1 MNDFYIEE
9 KRYNMSIQIFILSK
23 LMEGNNYP
31 YKFKKQISS
40 PLPLDQMG
48 GITES
53 KLYYHFDS
61 LAKQGLIKVVQV
73 IREENRPDKQVYE
86 ITPKGRIELPNKIYK
101 LFENAKSINEMVLGI
116 ATLKYVNRNKVL
128 DILEKKLAMIKQIR
142 STVMKIDHQT
152 ITNEHNEKYLEFLDR
167 YFTDN
172 FNLNI
177 YWLEELI
184 THIRQEDI

>member
-1 MNDFYIEE
+1 
-9 KRYNMSIQIFILSK
+9 MSIQIFILSK

-61 LAKQGLIKVVQV
+61 LAKQGLIKVVEV

-128 DILEKKLAMIKQIR
+128 DILEKKLTMIKQIR